1 MSNLAVIN
9 FSIGGTLSI
18 SGKTTLAET
27 ILSSS
32 TASFQGLSTTSLNST
47 GTSTFTS
54 LPTST
59 QTPTLDS
66 QLTTKVYVDTA
77 DGVLNKRITDNDTS
91 VRTYIDASYNEL
103 NNIVSGND
111 TSVRT
116 YIDASYNELNTR
128 VTDTDSTQKKY
139 IDQEVASVFTREN
152 TWSEI
157 QLFSKL
163 PYVGINLTPSRG
175 QDLTLKSYVD
185 TSIRTT
191 QEKPV
196 FYVFLSPSQ
205 TIANN
210 TLSRVFFRNK
220 VFNLFDKY
228 DIINDFFFKPSLVY
242 SGYYNLSTTISF
254 PNITSGYIAIYKNGE
269 EYSRSNA
276 VSSASPVALS
286 LSVSTIMYFNR
297 DTDVADVRLFCT
309 PSNILVAGQS
319 NSFFTGS
326 FIQNLFGSES

>member
-1 MSNLAVIN
+1 
-9 FSIGGTLSI
+9 
-18 SGKTTLAET
+18 
-27 ILSSS
+27 
-32 TASFQGLSTTSLNST
+32 
-47 GTSTFTS
+47 
-54 LPTST
+54 
-59 QTPTLDS
+59 
-66 QLTTKVYVDTA
+66 
-77 DGVLNKRITDNDTS
+77 
-91 VRTYIDASYNEL
+91 
-103 NNIVSGND
+103 
-111 TSVRT
+111 
-116 YIDASYNELNTR
+116 LNTR
-128 VTDTDSTQKKY
+128 VTNTDSTQKTY

-152 TWSEI
+152 TWSEV

-175 QDLTLKSYVD
+175 QDLTPKSYVD

-242 SGYYNLSTTISF
+242 SGYYNPSTTISF

-326 FIQNLFGSES
+326 FIQKLFGNEP